1 MYAGLLLCS
10 HHSDDLLSGVY
21 LPHFLQNYGSKKCRF
36 PHSALPGRTFAV
48 LCRLFPFCKGTA
60 SGMLSFRFLQVL
72 VDYCRL
78 LPVIFNLHQAYRN
91 VKERILYTHGTI
103 PLHCKL
109 GLRCK
114 ERNFRKKGRI
124 KEVETSLT

>member
-21 LPHFLQNYGSKKCRF
+21 LPHFSTKLRKQEMSL
-36 PHSALPGRTFAV
+36 SAFGPSRPYFSV
-48 LCRLFPFCKGTA
+48 LFRLFPFCKGTTVVK
-60 SGMLSFRFLQVL
+60 GVFRYLTIL
-72 VDYCRL
+72 TDSCRL
-78 LPVIFNLHQAYRN
+78 LSIIFNLHQAYRKA
-91 VKERILYTHGTI
+91 KEQILYTHGTI

-124 KEVETSLT
+124 KKVETSLT